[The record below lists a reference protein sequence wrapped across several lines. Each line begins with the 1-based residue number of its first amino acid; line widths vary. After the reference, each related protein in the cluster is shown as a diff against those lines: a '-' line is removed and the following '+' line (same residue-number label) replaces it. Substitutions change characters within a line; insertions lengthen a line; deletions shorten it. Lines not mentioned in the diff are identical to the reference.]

1 MFPASA
7 VLSREISAIC
17 TSATYTV
24 VFSTR
29 IVVSTMSIWS
39 SWYSVSVE
47 MGAVVACSAGDSVAV
62 GTVVG
67 ASVGAVEA
75 SAVAV
80 GSVSGVST
88 RTITNVSSAA

>member
-1 MFPASA
+1 M
-7 VLSREISAIC
+7 SAIC

-62 GTVVG
+62 GAAVG